1 MFPDHL
7 IIDFDSTFVTVES
20 LDELAHIVL
29 KDNPESAQR
38 LETIRAITR
47 AGMEGSIPFDE
58 SLSKRLKLLNI
69 NQKDIHAATIV
80 LAKKVTSSFKRNKQ
94 FLMENAQNI
103 LIISGGFYE
112 MIIPIVSEYGILED
126 QVFANKFVYKG
137 TSRIAHVDSQNIMAQ
152 SGGKV
157 AQANALGLAGEIHVI
172 GDGYTD
178 YQIKSEGPAKKFF
191 AFIEN
196 IRRNSV
202 CEVADVVLSNIDDY
216 IKFLAE

>member
-1 MFPDHL
+1 MFPDYL

-80 LAKKVTSSFKRNKQ
+80 LAKKVTPSFKRNKQ
-94 FLMENAQNI
+94 FLMENSQNI

-216 IKFLAE
+216 IKFLTE

>member
-1 MFPDHL
+1 VFPDHL

-80 LAKKVTSSFKRNKQ
+80 LAKKVTPSFKRNKQ
-94 FLMENAQNI
+94 FLMENSQNI

>member
-1 MFPDHL
+1 VFPDHL

-80 LAKKVTSSFKRNKQ
+80 LAKKVTPSFKRNKQ

-152 SGGKV
+152 SGEKV

-202 CEVADVVLSNIDDY
+202 CEVSDVVLSNIDDY

>member
-58 SLSKRLKLLNI
+58 SLSKRLKFLNI

-80 LAKKVTSSFKRNKQ
+80 LAKKVTPSFKRNKQ
-94 FLMENAQNI
+94 FLMENSQNI

>member
-38 LETIRAITR
+38 LEMIKAITR

-80 LAKKVTSSFKRNKQ
+80 LAKKVTPSFKRNKQ

-152 SGGKV
+152 SGEKV

>member
-1 MFPDHL
+1 MFPDYL

-80 LAKKVTSSFKRNKQ
+80 LAKKVTPSFKRNKQ

-178 YQIKSEGPAKKFF
+178 YQIKSEGPATKFF
-191 AFIEN
+191 SFIEN

-216 IKFLAE
+216 IKFLTE

>member
-29 KDNPESAQR
+29 KDNPERAQR

-80 LAKKVTSSFKRNKQ
+80 LAKKVTPSFKRNKQ

>member
-29 KDNPESAQR
+29 KDNPENAQR
-38 LETIRAITR
+38 LETIKTITR

-80 LAKKVTSSFKRNKQ
+80 LAKKVTPSFKRNKQ
-94 FLMENAQNI
+94 LLMENAQNI

-157 AQANALGLAGEIHVI
+157 AQANELGLAGEIHVI

-178 YQIKSEGPAKKFF
+178 YQIKSEGPATKFF
-191 AFIEN
+191 AFSEN

>member
-1 MFPDHL
+1 MFPDYL

-29 KDNPESAQR
+29 KDNPESTQR

-69 NQKDIHAATIV
+69 NQKDIHAANIV
-80 LAKKVTSSFKRNKQ
+80 LAKKVTPSFKRNKQ

-178 YQIKSEGPAKKFF
+178 YQIKSEGPATKFF
-191 AFIEN
+191 SFIEN

-216 IKFLAE
+216 IKFLTE

>member
-29 KDNPESAQR
+29 KDNPESVQR

-80 LAKKVTSSFKRNKQ
+80 LAKKVTPSFKRNKQ

>member
-58 SLSKRLKLLNI
+58 SLSKRLKFLNI

-80 LAKKVTSSFKRNKQ
+80 LAKKVTPSFKRNKQ

-152 SGGKV
+152 SGEKV

>member
-1 MFPDHL
+1 MVPDHL

-80 LAKKVTSSFKRNKQ
+80 LAKKVTPSFKRNKQ

-152 SGGKV
+152 SGEKV

>member
-47 AGMEGSIPFDE
+47 DGMEGSIPFDE
-58 SLSKRLKLLNI
+58 SLSKRLELLNI
-69 NQKDIHAATIV
+69 NQKDIHTATIV
-80 LAKKVTSSFKRNKQ
+80 LAKKVTPSFKRNKQ

-126 QVFANKFVYKG
+126 QVFANKFVCKG
-137 TSRIAHVDSQNIMAQ
+137 TSRIAQVDSQNLMAQ

-178 YQIKSEGPAKKFF
+178 YQIKSKGPAKKFF

-216 IKFLAE
+216 IKFVAE

>member
-80 LAKKVTSSFKRNKQ
+80 LAKKVTPSFKRNKQ

-137 TSRIAHVDSQNIMAQ
+137 TSRIAQVDSQNIMSQ
-152 SGGKV
+152 SGEKV

>member
-1 MFPDHL
+1 
-7 IIDFDSTFVTVES
+7 

-80 LAKKVTSSFKRNKQ
+80 LAKKVTPSFKRNKQ
-94 FLMENAQNI
+94 FLMENSQNI

>member
-80 LAKKVTSSFKRNKQ
+80 LAKKVTPSFKRNKQ

-137 TSRIAHVDSQNIMAQ
+137 TSRIAYVDSQNIMAQ
-152 SGGKV
+152 SGEKV

>member
-1 MFPDHL
+1 VFPDHL

-80 LAKKVTSSFKRNKQ
+80 LAKKVTPSFKRNKQ

-103 LIISGGFYE
+103 LIVSGGFYE

-152 SGGKV
+152 SGEKV

>member
-29 KDNPESAQR
+29 KENPESAQR

-58 SLSKRLKLLNI
+58 SLSKRLKLLDI

-80 LAKKVTSSFKRNKQ
+80 LAKKVTPSFKRNKQ
-94 FLMENAQNI
+94 FLMENSQNI

>member
-80 LAKKVTSSFKRNKQ
+80 LAKKVTPSFKRNKQ
-94 FLMENAQNI
+94 FLMENSQNI

-202 CEVADVVLSNIDDY
+202 CEVADVVLANIDDY

>member
-1 MFPDHL
+1 VFPDHL

-58 SLSKRLKLLNI
+58 SLSKRLKFLNI

-80 LAKKVTSSFKRNKQ
+80 LAKKVTPSFKRNKQ

-152 SGGKV
+152 SGEKV

>member
-80 LAKKVTSSFKRNKQ
+80 LAKKVTPSFKRNKQ
-94 FLMENAQNI
+94 FLMENSQNI

-152 SGGKV
+152 SGEKV

-191 AFIEN
+191 
-196 IRRNSV
+196 
-202 CEVADVVLSNIDDY
+202 CLY
-216 IKFLAE
+216 

>member
-38 LETIRAITR
+38 LEMIRAITR

-80 LAKKVTSSFKRNKQ
+80 LAKKVTPSFKRNKQ

-137 TSRIAHVDSQNIMAQ
+137 TSRIAHVDSQNIMVQ
-152 SGGKV
+152 SGEKV

>member
-69 NQKDIHAATIV
+69 NQKDIHAATIF
-80 LAKKVTSSFKRNKQ
+80 LAKKVTPSFKRNKQ
-94 FLMENAQNI
+94 LLMENAQNI

>member
-1 MFPDHL
+1 VFPDHL

-29 KDNPESAQR
+29 KENPESAQR

-80 LAKKVTSSFKRNKQ
+80 LAKKVTPSFKRNKQ
-94 FLMENAQNI
+94 FLMENSQNI

-137 TSRIAHVDSQNIMAQ
+137 TSRIAQVASQNIMAQ

-178 YQIKSEGPAKKFF
+178 YQIKSKGPAKKFF

-216 IKFLAE
+216 IKFVAE

>member
-1 MFPDHL
+1 VFPDHL

-58 SLSKRLKLLNI
+58 SLSKRLKFLNI

-80 LAKKVTSSFKRNKQ
+80 LAKKVTPSFKRNKQ

>member
-7 IIDFDSTFVTVES
+7 IIDFDSTFITVES
-20 LDELAHIVL
+20 LDELALIVL
-29 KDNPESAQR
+29 KDDPESAQR
-38 LETIRAITR
+38 LERIREITR

-58 SLSKRLKLLNI
+58 SLSKRMELLDI
-69 NQKDIHAATIV
+69 NQRDIHAATIA
-80 LAKKVTSSFKRNKQ
+80 LAKKVTPSFKRNKQ
-94 FLMENAQNI
+94 FLKENAQNI

-112 MIIPIVSEYGILED
+112 MIIPIVSEYGILEN
-126 QVFANKFVYKG
+126 QVFANKFVYEPTG
-137 TSRIAHVDSQNIMAQ
+137 RITQVDAQNIMAQ

-157 AQANALGLAGEIHVI
+157 AQANTLNLTNEIHVI

-178 YQIKSEGPAKKFF
+178 YQIKSEGPATKFF

-196 IRRNSV
+196 IRRNTV

-216 IKFLAE
+216 IKFVAE

>member
-1 MFPDHL
+1 MFPDYL

-47 AGMEGSIPFDE
+47 AGMEGSIPFDK

-80 LAKKVTSSFKRNKQ
+80 LAKKVTPSFKRNKQ

-112 MIIPIVSEYGILED
+112 MIIPIVSEYGIVED

-137 TSRIAHVDSQNIMAQ
+137 ISKIANVDSQNIMAQ

-178 YQIKSEGPAKKFF
+178 YQIKSEGPATKFF
-191 AFIEN
+191 SFIEN

-216 IKFLAE
+216 IKFLTE

>member
-80 LAKKVTSSFKRNKQ
+80 LAKKVTPSFKRNKQ

-137 TSRIAHVDSQNIMAQ
+137 TSKIAHVDSQNIMAQ

>member
-58 SLSKRLKLLNI
+58 SLSKRLKFLNI

-80 LAKKVTSSFKRNKQ
+80 LAKKVTPSFKRNKQ

-112 MIIPIVSEYGILED
+112 MIIPIVSEYGIFED

-152 SGGKV
+152 SGEKV

>member
-1 MFPDHL
+1 MFPDYL

-58 SLSKRLKLLNI
+58 SLSKRLELLNI
-69 NQKDIHAATIV
+69 NQKDIHTATIV
-80 LAKKVTSSFKRNKQ
+80 LAKKVTPSFKRNKQ

-126 QVFANKFVYKG
+126 QVFANKFVCKG
-137 TSRIAHVDSQNIMAQ
+137 TSRIAQVDSQNIMAQ

-178 YQIKSEGPAKKFF
+178 YQIKSKGPAKKFF

-216 IKFLAE
+216 IKFVAE

>member
-29 KDNPESAQR
+29 KDNPESTQR
-38 LETIRAITR
+38 LETIRGITR

-69 NQKDIHAATIV
+69 NQKDIHAANIV
-80 LAKKVTSSFKRNKQ
+80 LAKKVTPSFKRNKQ

-178 YQIKSEGPAKKFF
+178 YQIKSEGPATKFF
-191 AFIEN
+191 SFIEN

>member
-1 MFPDHL
+1 VFPDHL

-38 LETIRAITR
+38 LETIKAITR

-80 LAKKVTSSFKRNKQ
+80 LAKKVTPSFKRNKQ

-152 SGGKV
+152 SGEKV

>member
-29 KDNPESAQR
+29 KDNPESVQR

-58 SLSKRLKLLNI
+58 SLSKRLKFLNI

-80 LAKKVTSSFKRNKQ
+80 LAKKVTPSFKRNKQ

>member
-29 KDNPESAQR
+29 KDNPESAQL

-58 SLSKRLKLLNI
+58 SLSKRLELLNI

-80 LAKKVTSSFKRNKQ
+80 LAKKVTPSFKRNKQ

>member
-29 KDNPESAQR
+29 KENPESAQR

-69 NQKDIHAATIV
+69 NQKDIHAATIL
-80 LAKKVTSSFKRNKQ
+80 LAKKVTPSFKRNKQ
-94 FLMENAQNI
+94 FLMENSQNI

-137 TSRIAHVDSQNIMAQ
+137 TSRIAQVDSQNIMAQ

-157 AQANALGLAGEIHVI
+157 AQANALGLVGEIHVI

-191 AFIEN
+191 SFIEN

>member
-1 MFPDHL
+1 VFPDHL

-38 LETIRAITR
+38 LEMIRAITR

-80 LAKKVTSSFKRNKQ
+80 LAKKVTPSFKRNKQ

-137 TSRIAHVDSQNIMAQ
+137 TSRIAHVDSQNIMVQ
-152 SGGKV
+152 SGEKV

>member
-1 MFPDHL
+1 MFPDYL

-80 LAKKVTSSFKRNKQ
+80 LAKKVTPSFKRNKQ

-216 IKFLAE
+216 IKFVAE

>member
-80 LAKKVTSSFKRNKQ
+80 LAKKVTPSFKRNKQ

-137 TSRIAHVDSQNIMAQ
+137 TSRIAQVDSQNIMAQ

>member
-80 LAKKVTSSFKRNKQ
+80 LAKKVTPSFKRNKQ

-137 TSRIAHVDSQNIMAQ
+137 TSRIAHVDYQNIMVQ
-152 SGGKV
+152 SEGKV